1 MNNIKLG
8 VIALAITSFLLFGMV
23 LTPCVSAQLALDG
36 HPPTKLV
43 DKDGN
48 ARVSVYVSIDS
59 LDYNAGD
66 GSVSV
71 DGSFYVH
78 NYDQLRGKIYNG
90 ELRLEILDLEGNA
103 YLPHTEEPIY
113 GQVQKN
119 DEDTNWWNVIHSDS
133 KNATLHVECLR
144 PSGDAKPIEKNE
156 RYMVSVNIALRVTGF
171 HQEETWEASYSTE
184 FEHDPEDD
192 VEQLEGIGP
201 TTDGETFSDDCT
213 VRTDE
218 ERDSWQS
225 LVYTDIL
232 YHAVYWYVKAP
243 GDTSA
248 YGTFVEADWGDG
260 VTRKATMTTSFPDDV
275 DDPNHPGDQDRVF
288 YKITAYIYRW
298 DLSVYTISYLVDV
311 YDD

>member
-1 MNNIKLG
+1 MKINTFQS
-8 VIALAITSFLLFGMV
+8 IATLIAICFLLFGMV

-36 HPPTKLV
+36 HQPTKLV

-71 DGSFYVH
+71 DSSFFLY
-78 NYDQLRGKIYNG
+78 NSDQLRGKIYDG

-119 DEDTNWWNVIHSDS
+119 DEDANWWNVFHSDS

-144 PSGDAKPIEKNE
+144 PSGHAKPIETDME
-156 RYMVSVNIALRVTGF
+156 LRASVNIALRVTGF
-171 HQEETWEASYSTE
+171 HQEETWAASYSTI
-184 FEHDPEDD
+184 FWHTYDPEDD

-218 ERDSWQS
+218 ERDSW
-225 LVYTDIL
+225 
-232 YHAVYWYVKAP
+232 
-243 GDTSA
+243 
-248 YGTFVEADWGDG
+248 
-260 VTRKATMTTSFPDDV
+260 
-275 DDPNHPGDQDRVF
+275 
-288 YKITAYIYRW
+288 
-298 DLSVYTISYLVDV
+298 
-311 YDD
+311 